1 MEVRKS
7 FHQQLEEL
15 YLDLLRM
22 SNVTVEMLERT
33 RVAFQNLDNE
43 LADNIIASDDELDDF
58 VVRIE
63 ENGIELL
70 ARQAPVAIDLRT
82 IIVITRLALHLERV
96 ADLCVNICKA
106 IKNLQG
112 YTLSPWIKENMD
124 EMFKRSSKMIVSAI
138 ESFKQHDV
146 KLAEEL
152 STMDDIVD
160 KINRTFLTSYDRESE
175 EELELTIRV
184 VMIARFL
191 ERVADHAVDIGE
203 SVRYMVTGEFVE

>member
-22 SNVTVEMLERT
+22 SNMTVEMVEKT
-33 RVAFQNLDNE
+33 RLAFQNLDKE
-43 LADNIIASDDELDDF
+43 LADNIIASDDEPDDF

-82 IIVITRLALHLERV
+82 IIVIMRFAQHLERV

-124 EMFKRSSKMIVSAI
+124 EMFKRSSKMVVSAI

-152 STMDDIVD
+152 STMDDTVD

-175 EELELTIRV
+175 EELELIIRV
-184 VMIARFL
+184 VMVARFL

>member
-1 MEVRKS
+1 MDIRKT
-7 FHQQLEEL
+7 FHQQLEDL

-22 SNVTVEMLERT
+22 SNVTVEMLDRT
-33 RVAFQNLDNE
+33 RTAFQNLDRG
-43 LADNIIASDDELDDF
+43 LADNIIAGDDELDDF
-58 VVRIE
+58 IVKIE
-63 ENGIELL
+63 ENGVELL

-82 IIVITRLALHLERV
+82 IIVIMRFAQHLERV

-106 IKNLQG
+106 ISNLQG
-112 YTLSPWIKENMD
+112 YSLSPWIKENMD
-124 EMFKRSSKMIVSAI
+124 EMFKRSSKMLVSAI

-146 KLAEEL
+146 KLAVEL

-175 EELELTIRV
+175 EELELVIRV

-191 ERVADHAVDIGE
+191 ERIADHAVDIGE
-203 SVRYMVTGEFVE
+203 SVQYMVTGQFVE

>member
-1 MEVRKS
+1 MEIRKT
-7 FHQQLEEL
+7 FHQQLEDL

-22 SNVTVEMLERT
+22 SNVTVEMLDRT
-33 RVAFQNLDNE
+33 RTAFQNLDRG
-43 LADNIIASDDELDDF
+43 LADNIIAGDDELDNF
-58 VVRIE
+58 IVKIE
-63 ENGIELL
+63 ENGVELL

-82 IIVITRLALHLERV
+82 IIVIMRFAQHLERV

-106 IKNLQG
+106 ISNLQG
-112 YTLSPWIKENMD
+112 YSLSPWIKENMD
-124 EMFKRSSKMIVSAI
+124 EMFKRSSKMLVSAI

-146 KLAEEL
+146 KLAVEL

-175 EELELTIRV
+175 EELELVIRV

-191 ERVADHAVDIGE
+191 ERIADHAVDIGE
-203 SVRYMVTGEFVE
+203 SVQYMVTGQFVE